1 MEKNISF
8 TVKDLVDSIDID
20 NEEGLKINERGLEIN
35 DENKNDKNGNNNY
48 EEGLEINDKNK
59 NDENGNNINEENG
72 KNKNENDIFF
82 FPNMTERINDVSFIN
97 NNEISFIFN
106 ETDLINDTSFIYNN
120 DDNNDNNDFLK
131 LLGIMNNNNS
141 LLDKKINNINSIFTP
156 QNEVKSSKD
165 ISNSNNKRT
174 KDSSSNLTGND
185 YKEKKKFSQSFQ
197 NSLINDKEFLDNKKI
212 KYKNYQ
218 HKNIIIEEN
227 NGSKD
232 LFNYNNNTF
241 IGRTIPNILPLD
253 ENEECNENFSSSK
266 KLDSFFGN
274 SRIKFNIN
282 SQLSFIDNQNNA
294 TLFQYNKSKMNS
306 SRFINSF
313 INNKD
318 KSYSSIISFSR
329 NNYQNK
335 TQNYFSF
342 QSSKKDINSNN
353 SIYSNKK
360 RKRSPNFFDKNQNM
374 TKDNISFSKINN
386 QFINKFDFSLKENNN
401 KKKNLFNT
409 RKNNNYGRKKKDS
422 GEIGK
427 HKDSAPD
434 NMRQKVKTL
443 TFKLINQIINEELK
457 KINIKD
463 LENINPVKLFQ
474 INNEQTSNK
483 TQKYNLELL
492 NKSIR
497 SIFSVPISGK
507 SNNKKNHNEE
517 LINKIYEINRDRNLE
532 NQKKTNKIIKFL
544 NMKLK
549 DFFDYV
555 SIIMDNKN
563 LEDKID
569 CKDDDIEGII
579 KKFVL
584 KLEEEFSKEKNNE
597 DYNKKLKEKI
607 KNFPSVISNMK
618 VRKK

>member
-8 TVKDLVDSIDID
+8 TLKDLVDSIDID

-35 DENKNDKNGNNNY
+35 
-48 EEGLEINDKNK
+48 EERLEINDENK

-72 KNKNENDIFF
+72 KDKNENDIFF
-82 FPNMTERINDVSFIN
+82 FPNMTERINNVTFIN

-120 DDNNDNNDFLK
+120 DDNNDNNDYLK

-141 LLDKKINNINSIFTP
+141 FLDKKINNINSVLTP

-197 NSLINDKEFLDNKKI
+197 NSLINDKEFLDNRKI

-318 KSYSSIISFSR
+318 KSYSSIMSSGR
-329 NNYQNK
+329 YNYQNK
-335 TQNYFSF
+335 TQNCFSF

-401 KKKNLFNT
+401 KKINLFNI

-443 TFKLINQIINEELK
+443 TFKYIKETINDELE

-463 LENINPVKLFQ
+463 FENISPVKLLQ
-474 INNEQTSNK
+474 INNEQTSNT

-517 LINKIYEINRDRNLE
+517 LINKIYEINRNGNLE
-532 NQKKTNKIIKFL
+532 KQKKTNKIIKFL

-584 KLEEEFSKEKNNE
+584 KL
-597 DYNKKLKEKI
+597 
-607 KNFPSVISNMK
+607 
-618 VRKK
+618 